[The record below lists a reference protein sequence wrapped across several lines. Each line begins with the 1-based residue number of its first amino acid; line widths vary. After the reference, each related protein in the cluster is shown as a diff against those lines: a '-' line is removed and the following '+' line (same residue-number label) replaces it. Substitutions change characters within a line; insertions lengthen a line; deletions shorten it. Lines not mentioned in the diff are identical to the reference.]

1 MDFSSTTEL
10 LMGLFNRI
18 PGFIQNTAYAK
29 YVEYWPIFLIG
40 FVIALLLTPILGYIA
55 LKFNITYVPKKG
67 RGEREFDNPLK
78 ALHEGITPSL
88 GGLAITLPAFIAIL
102 VFFKIDSFTLPILI
116 SLFILIVGSTLDDI
130 FNLPAKFQLLY
141 QILAAGIIAFSILN
155 ITSIPFINL
164 DLSALTYNFSILG
177 IEQSLALPGDIFLF
191 FWILVCINAVKW
203 TAGSP
208 GIIEANSFVI
218 FSLIFV
224 LAIRDMSVF
233 SSTISILIAGGL
245 LAFLI
250 FAFPP
255 QKIMSGSTGK
265 SVYGFLICILAIVAD
280 AKISTTVMLLILPLI
295 DFIYVIIKRLL
306 VHKPK
311 SLGDLMKLSGP
322 DHLHHQLMN
331 LNLSRSQLVL
341 IEMSATLFLGSFAI
355 LTTGAIRYFTLVI
368 SLALGIAFIVYIN
381 IRASKKK
388 KEQEKKESPE
398 SRYSY

>member
-10 LMGLFNRI
+10 LTGLFNKI

-40 FVIALLLTPILGYIA
+40 FVIALLLTPILGHIA

-88 GGLAITLPAFIAIL
+88 GGLAITLPVFIAIL

-116 SLFILIVGSTLDDI
+116 SLFILIVGATLDDI
-130 FNLPAKFQLLY
+130 FNLPAKVQLLY
-141 QILAAGIIAFSILN
+141 QIPAAGIIAFSILN
-155 ITSIPFINL
+155 ITSIPFFNL
-164 DLSALTYNFSILG
+164 DLSSLTYNFSILG

-208 GIIEANSFVI
+208 GIIEANSLVI

-233 SSTISILIAGGL
+233 SSTISVLIAGGL

-255 QKIMSGSTGK
+255 QKIMTGSAGK

-280 AKISTTVMLLILPLI
+280 AKISTTVMLLMLPLI

-306 VHKPK
+306 VYKPK
-311 SLGDLMKLSGP
+311 SLGELMKLSGP

>member
-1 MDFSSTTEL
+1 MDLSTTTNFL
-10 LMGLFNRI
+10 TGLFGRI
-18 PGFIQNTAYAK
+18 PEFIQNTAYAK
-29 YVEYWPIFLIG
+29 YVEYWPIFMIG
-40 FVIALLLTPILGYIA
+40 FLLSLFLSPILGHIA

-67 RGEREFDNPLK
+67 RGDREFDNPLK

-102 VFFKIDSFTLPILI
+102 VFFKMDSFTLPIVI
-116 SLFILIVGSTLDDI
+116 SLFLLIVGAALDDI
-130 FNLPAKFQLLY
+130 FNLPARIQLIY
-141 QILAAGIIAFSILN
+141 QIIAAGIIAFSILN
-155 ITSIPFINL
+155 ISSVPLLNM
-164 DLSALTYNFSILG
+164 DLSALTYNFSIFN
-177 IEQSLALPGDIFLF
+177 IEQSLALPGDFILF

-224 LAIRDMSVF
+224 IALRDMSIF

-255 QKIMSGSTGK
+255 QKIMTGSAGK

-280 AKISTTVMLLILPLI
+280 AKISTTIMLLMLPLI
-295 DFIYVIIKRLL
+295 DFVYVIIKRLL
-306 VHKPK
+306 THKPK
-311 SLGDLMKLSGP
+311 SLGELMKISGP

-331 LNLSRSQLVL
+331 LNVSRSQLVL

-355 LTTGAIRYFTLVI
+355 LTTGALRYFTLI
-368 SLALGIAFIVYIN
+368 ICLALGIAFIVYIN

-388 KEQEKKESPE
+388 KEQEEKESPE
-398 SRYSY
+398 SKYSY

>member
-29 YVEYWPIFLIG
+29 YIEYWPIFLIG

-67 RGEREFDNPLK
+67 RGDREFDNPLK

-102 VFFKIDSFTLPILI
+102 VFFKIDSFTLPILV
-116 SLFILIVGSTLDDI
+116 SLFILIVGATLDDI
-130 FNLPAKFQLLY
+130 FNLPAKVQLLY

-155 ITSIPFINL
+155 ITSIPFFNL
-164 DLSALTYNFSILG
+164 DLSAITYNFSIFG

-224 LAIRDMSVF
+224 IAMRDMSVF

-255 QKIMSGSTGK
+255 QKIMTGSAGK

-280 AKISTTVMLLILPLI
+280 AKISTTVMLLMLPLI

-306 VHKPK
+306 VYKPK

-331 LNLSRSQLVL
+331 LNLSRAQLVL
-341 IEMSATLFLGSFAI
+341 IEMSATLLLGSFAI

>member
-1 MDFSSTTEL
+1 MDLSTTTGFL
-10 LMGLFNRI
+10 TGLFNRI
-18 PGFIQNTAYAK
+18 PEFIQNTAYAK

-40 FVIALLLTPILGYIA
+40 LLTALFITPILGYIA
-55 LKFNITYVPKKG
+55 LKSNITYVPKKG

-88 GGLAITLPAFIAIL
+88 GGLAITLPAFIAIF

-116 SLFILIVGSTLDDI
+116 SLFILIVGATLDDI
-130 FNLPAKFQLLY
+130 LNLPAKIQLLY
-141 QILAAGIIAFSILN
+141 QIVAAGIIAFSILN
-155 ITSIPFINL
+155 ITSIPFFNI
-164 DLSALTYNFSILG
+164 DLSSLTYNFSIFG
-177 IEQSLALPGDIFLF
+177 IEQSLAFPGDIFLF

-224 LAIRDMSVF
+224 IAMRDVSIF
-233 SSTISILIAGGL
+233 SSTVSILIAGGL

-255 QKIMSGSTGK
+255 QKIMTGSAGK

-306 VHKPK
+306 THKPK
-311 SLGDLMKLSGP
+311 SIGDLMKLSGP

-331 LNLSRSQLVL
+331 LNLSRAQLVL

-355 LTTGAIRYFTLVI
+355 LTTGAIRYFTLTI
-368 SLALGIAFIVYIN
+368 SVALGIAFIVYIN

-388 KEQEKKESPE
+388 KEQEQKESPE
-398 SRYSY
+398 SKYSY

>member
-1 MDFSSTTEL
+1 MDISTTTGL
-10 LMGLFNRI
+10 LTGLLGKI
-18 PGFIQNTAYAK
+18 PEFIQNTAYAK

-40 FVIALLLTPILGYIA
+40 FLISLFLTPILGQIA
-55 LKFNITYVPKKG
+55 LKHNITYIPKKG

-88 GGLAITLPAFIAIL
+88 GGLAITLPTFIAIL

-116 SLFILIVGSTLDDI
+116 SLFILMVGATLDDI
-130 FNLPAKFQLLY
+130 LNLPAKVQLLY
-141 QILAAGIIAFSILN
+141 QIVAAGIISFSILN
-155 ITSIPFINL
+155 ITSIPFLNL
-164 DLSALTYNFSILG
+164 DLSFLTYNFSIFG
-177 IEQSLALPGDIFLF
+177 IEQSLTLPGDIFLF

-208 GIIEANSFVI
+208 GIIEANSFII

-224 LAIRDMSVF
+224 IAMRDMSIF

-255 QKIMSGSTGK
+255 QKIMTGSAGK

-280 AKISTTVMLLILPLI
+280 AKISTTIMLLMLPLI

-306 VHKPK
+306 THKPK
-311 SLGDLMKLSGP
+311 SIGELMRISGP

-331 LNLSRSQLVL
+331 LNVSRSQLVL

-355 LTTGAIRYFTLVI
+355 LTTGALRYFTLI
-368 SLALGIAFIVYIN
+368 ICLALGITFIVYIN
-381 IRASKKK
+381 IKASKKK
-388 KEQEKKESPE
+388 KEQEEKESPE
-398 SRYSY
+398 SKYSY

>member
-1 MDFSSTTEL
+1 MDFSSTTDL
-10 LMGLFNRI
+10 LAGLFNRI
-18 PGFIQNTAYAK
+18 PAFIQNTAYGK
-29 YVEYWPIFLIG
+29 YAEYWPIFLIG
-40 FVIALLLTPILGYIA
+40 FVTAFLLTPILGHIA
-55 LKFNITYVPKKG
+55 LKANITYVPKKG

-102 VFFKIDSFTLPILI
+102 VFFKIDSFTLPILV
-116 SLFILIVGSTLDDI
+116 SLFILIVGATLDDI
-130 FNLPAKFQLLY
+130 LNLPAKVQLLY
-141 QILAAGIIAFSILN
+141 QIVAAGIIAFSILN
-155 ITSIPFINL
+155 ITSIPFFNL
-164 DLSALTYNFSILG
+164 DLSSLTYNFSIFG

-191 FWILVCINAVKW
+191 FWILICINAVKW

-224 LAIRDMSVF
+224 IAMRDMSVF

-255 QKIMSGSTGK
+255 QKIMTGSAGK

-311 SLGDLMKLSGP
+311 SIGDLMKLSGP

-355 LTTGAIRYFTLVI
+355 LTTGAIRYFTLI
-368 SLALGIAFIVYIN
+368 ICLALGIAFIVYIN
-381 IRASKKK
+381 IKASRKK

-398 SRYSY
+398 SKYSY

>member
-1 MDFSSTTEL
+1 MDLSTTTNFL
-10 LMGLFNRI
+10 TGLFGRI
-18 PGFIQNTAYAK
+18 PEFIQNTAYAK
-29 YVEYWPIFLIG
+29 YVEYWPIFMIG
-40 FVIALLLTPILGYIA
+40 FLLSLFLSPILGHIA

-67 RGEREFDNPLK
+67 RGDREFDNPLK

-102 VFFKIDSFTLPILI
+102 VFFKMDSFTLPIVI
-116 SLFILIVGSTLDDI
+116 SLFLLIVGAALDDI
-130 FNLPAKFQLLY
+130 FNLPARIQLIY
-141 QILAAGIIAFSILN
+141 QIIAAGIIAFSILN
-155 ITSIPFINL
+155 ISSVPLLNM
-164 DLSALTYNFSILG
+164 DLSALTYNFSIFN
-177 IEQSLALPGDIFLF
+177 IEQSLALPGDFILF

-224 LAIRDMSVF
+224 IALRDMSIF

-255 QKIMSGSTGK
+255 QKIMTGSAGK

-280 AKISTTVMLLILPLI
+280 AKISTTIMLLMLPLI
-295 DFIYVIIKRLL
+295 DFVYVIIKRLL
-306 VHKPK
+306 THKPK
-311 SLGDLMKLSGP
+311 SLGELMKISGP

-331 LNLSRSQLVL
+331 LNVSRSQLVL

-355 LTTGAIRYFTLVI
+355 LTTGALRYFTLI
-368 SLALGIAFIVYIN
+368 ICLALGIAFIVYIN

-388 KEQEKKESPE
+388 REQEEKESPE
-398 SRYSY
+398 SKYSY

>member
-1 MDFSSTTEL
+1 MDLSTTTAFLTGL
-10 LMGLFNRI
+10 LSRV
-18 PGFIQNTAYAK
+18 PQFIQDTAYEK

-40 FVIALLLTPILGYIA
+40 FLISFFLTPILGHIA
-55 LKFNITYVPKKG
+55 LKFNITYIPQKG
-67 RGEREFDNPLK
+67 RGEKEFDNPLK

-102 VFFKIDSFTLPILI
+102 VFFKMDSFTLPIVI
-116 SLFILIVGSTLDDI
+116 SLFVLMVGATLDDI
-130 FNLPAKFQLLY
+130 FNLPARVQLIY
-141 QILAAGIIAFSILN
+141 QIVAAGIIAFSVLN
-155 ITSIPFINL
+155 ISSIPLLNL
-164 DLSALTYNFSILG
+164 DLSSLTYNFSIFG

-218 FSLIFV
+218 FSLIFII
-224 LAIRDMSVF
+224 AMRDMSTF
-233 SSTISILIAGGL
+233 SSTVSILIAGGL

-255 QKIMSGSTGK
+255 QKIMTGSAGK

-280 AKISTTVMLLILPLI
+280 AKISTTMMLLMLPLI

-306 VHKPK
+306 THKPK
-311 SLGDLMKLSGP
+311 NIWELMKISGP

-331 LNLSRSQLVL
+331 LNVSRSQLVL

-355 LTTGAIRYFTLVI
+355 LTTGALRYFTLII
-368 SLALGIAFIVYIN
+368 SFALGIAFIVYIN

-388 KEQEKKESPE
+388 EEQEKKESPE
-398 SRYSY
+398 SKYSY

>member
-1 MDFSSTTEL
+1 MDLSTTTNFL
-10 LMGLFNRI
+10 TGLFGRI
-18 PGFIQNTAYAK
+18 PEFIQNTAYAK
-29 YVEYWPIFLIG
+29 YVEYWPIFMIG
-40 FVIALLLTPILGYIA
+40 FLLSLFLSPILGHIA

-67 RGEREFDNPLK
+67 RGDREFDNPLK

-102 VFFKIDSFTLPILI
+102 VFFKMDSFTLPIVI
-116 SLFILIVGSTLDDI
+116 SLFLLIVGAALDDI
-130 FNLPAKFQLLY
+130 FNLPARIQLIY
-141 QILAAGIIAFSILN
+141 QIIAAGIIAFSILN
-155 ITSIPFINL
+155 ISSVPLLNM
-164 DLSALTYNFSILG
+164 DLSALTYNFSIFN
-177 IEQSLALPGDIFLF
+177 IEQSLALPGDFILF

-224 LAIRDMSVF
+224 IALRDMSIF

-255 QKIMSGSTGK
+255 QKIMTGSAGK

-280 AKISTTVMLLILPLI
+280 AKISTTIMLLMLPLI
-295 DFIYVIIKRLL
+295 DFVYVIIKRLL
-306 VHKPK
+306 THKPK
-311 SLGDLMKLSGP
+311 SLGELMKISGP

-331 LNLSRSQLVL
+331 LNVSRSQLVL

-355 LTTGAIRYFTLVI
+355 LTTGALRYFTLVI
-368 SLALGIAFIVYIN
+368 CLALGIAFIVYIN

-388 KEQEKKESPE
+388 KEQEEKESPE
-398 SRYSY
+398 SKYSY

>member
-1 MDFSSTTEL
+1 MDFSSTTDL
-10 LMGLFNRI
+10 LTGLFGRI

-29 YVEYWPIFLIG
+29 YIEYWPIFLIG
-40 FVIALLLTPILGYIA
+40 FLTALFLTPILGEIA
-55 LKFNITYVPKKG
+55 SKFNITYVPKKG

-116 SLFILIVGSTLDDI
+116 SLFILIIGATLDDI
-130 FNLPAKFQLLY
+130 LNLPAKVQLIY
-141 QILAAGIIAFSILN
+141 QIIAAGIIAFSILN
-155 ITSIPFINL
+155 ITSIPFFNL
-164 DLSALTYNFSILG
+164 DLSSLTYNFSILR

-191 FWILVCINAVKW
+191 FWLLVCINAVKW

-224 LAIRDMSVF
+224 IALRDASIF

-255 QKIMSGSTGK
+255 PKIMTGSTGK

-306 VHKPK
+306 THKPK
-311 SLGDLMKLSGP
+311 SIGELMKLSGP

-355 LTTGAIRYFTLVI
+355 LTTGAIRYFALTI

-398 SRYSY
+398 SKYSY

>member
-1 MDFSSTTEL
+1 MDFSSTTAFL
-10 LMGLFNRI
+10 TGLFNRV

-40 FVIALLLTPILGYIA
+40 FLTALLITPILGHIA

-88 GGLAITLPAFIAIL
+88 GGLAITLPVFIAIL

-116 SLFILIVGSTLDDI
+116 SLFILMVGATLDDI
-130 FNLPAKFQLLY
+130 LNLPAKVQLLY
-141 QILAAGIIAFSILN
+141 QVVAAGIIAFSILN
-155 ITSIPFINL
+155 IASIPFFNL
-164 DLSALTYNFSILG
+164 DLSSLTYNFSIFG
-177 IEQSLALPGDIFLF
+177 IEQSLVLPGDIFLF

-208 GIIEANSFVI
+208 GIIEANSFII

-224 LAIRDMSVF
+224 IAMRDMSIF
-233 SSTISILIAGGL
+233 SSTLSILIAGGL

-255 QKIMSGSTGK
+255 QKIMTGSAGK
-265 SVYGFLICILAIVAD
+265 SVYGFLICILALVAD
-280 AKISTTVMLLILPLI
+280 AKISTTVMLLILPLM
-295 DFIYVIIKRLL
+295 DFIYVIVKRLL
-306 VHKPK
+306 TYKPK
-311 SLGDLMKLSGP
+311 SIGDLMKLSGP

-331 LNLSRSQLVL
+331 LNFSRSQLVL

-355 LTTGAIRYFTLVI
+355 LTTGAIRYFTLTI
-368 SLALGIAFIVYIN
+368 SLAFGIAFIVYIN

-398 SRYSY
+398 SKYSY